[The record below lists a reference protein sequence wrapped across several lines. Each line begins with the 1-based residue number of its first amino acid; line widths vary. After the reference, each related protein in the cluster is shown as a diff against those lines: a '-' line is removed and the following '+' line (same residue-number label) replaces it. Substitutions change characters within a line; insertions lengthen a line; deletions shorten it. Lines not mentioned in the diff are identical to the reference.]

1 MGRLKRYVA
10 IAEDAI
16 LIITVITVLAVI
28 TINIT
33 ITIVIIGITFSGD
46 R

>member
-1 MGRLKRYVA
+1 MGRLTRYVA
-10 IAEDAI
+10 IAGDVI